1 MVGKSFTELPD
12 AFISAGNFQEAAQT
26 ARRGLA
32 YLEAD
37 VSAKRGNLLAS
48 LAHALAAA
56 VSGYKSANEALREA
70 LNIASQLSD
79 QRLEAKVLGAR
90 SLVNLNFFRLQE
102 AAEDGFLSEQLG
114 GSETPLQHAQQL
126 RILLQALL
134 GLGRLEEALR
144 IADELERLAKKI
156 GQSFAVAFCLSTRA
170 WAEFGKV
177 PDLTKLETGFQ
188 QVSKFDEKVWAP
200 FWEVLSD
207 LQLSLVDYVRGNW
220 AGALSHAQ
228 VASRADPRTSS
239 IHGLPEGTL
248 FRQMAYAGDRAS
260 AMAILQENRALLAV
274 SGRQNIRGSWWMLAL
289 VIEGLVMLG
298 EQSQAAQLYPLA
310 RELIGT
316 GALVLW
322 PIFRLTQTIAGVAA
336 AAARQWDAAEE
347 HFQIAMK
354 QAESFPTR
362 LEQTEIRRFHAMMLM
377 ERAAPGDRERAQNL
391 LREALESYTS
401 IGMPRH
407 SEITQTLLDQTAR
420 G

>member
-1 MVGKSFTELPD
+1 LKET
-12 AFISAGNFQEAAQT
+12 
-26 ARRGLA
+26 
-32 YLEAD
+32 
-37 VSAKRGNLLAS
+37 
-48 LAHALAAA
+48 
-56 VSGYKSANEALREA
+56 
-70 LNIASQLSD
+70 
-79 QRLEAKVLGAR
+79 
-90 SLVNLNFFRLQE
+90 
-102 AAEDGFLSEQLG
+102 AEDGFLSEQLG
-114 GSETPLQHAQQL
+114 RSQTPLWQHAQQL

-134 GLGRLEEALR
+134 CLGRLEEALR
-144 IADELERLAKKI
+144 IADELEPLAKKI

-177 PDLTKLETGFQ
+177 PDLAKLETGFQ
-188 QVSKFDEKVWAP
+188 QVSKFDQKVWAP

-207 LQLSLVDYVRGNW
+207 VQLSLVDYVRGNW

-239 IHGLPEGTL
+239 VHGLPEGTL
-248 FRQMAYAGDRAS
+248 FRQMAYAGDRAG
-260 AMAILQENRALLAV
+260 AMTILHENRAWVAV
-274 SGRQNIRGSWWMLAL
+274 SGQPNIRGSWWMLAL

-298 EQSQAAQLYPLA
+298 EQSQAGQLYPLA

-316 GALVLW
+316 GAVVLW

-354 QAESFPTR
+354 QAESFPNR

-407 SEITQTLLDQTAR
+407 SEITQTLLDQTA
-420 G
+420 GG